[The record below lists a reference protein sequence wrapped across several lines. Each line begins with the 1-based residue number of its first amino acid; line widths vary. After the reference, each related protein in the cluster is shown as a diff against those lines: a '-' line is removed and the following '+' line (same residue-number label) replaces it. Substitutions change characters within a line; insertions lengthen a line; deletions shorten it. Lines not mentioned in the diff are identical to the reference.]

1 MQSEYLERSND
12 MSYAK
17 LRGKIREVFGTQEAF
32 AVAMGMSTV
41 TLSQKLNGKLEW
53 KTSEIANACDLLG
66 IPLKDNPAYFFIRKV
81 KKS

>member
-1 MQSEYLERSND
+1 

-32 AVAMGMSTV
+32 AEAVGMSTV
-41 TLSQKLNGKLEW
+41 SVSQRLNNKLEW
-53 KTSEIANACDLLG
+53 KTSEIVNACMLLG
-66 IPLKDNPAYFFIRKV
+66 IPLEKAAEYFFTKEV

>member
-1 MQSEYLERSND
+1 

-32 AVAMGMSTV
+32 AEAVGMSTV
-41 TLSQKLNGKLEW
+41 SVSQRLNNKLEW
-53 KTSEIANACDLLG
+53 KTSEIVKACQVLG
-66 IPLKDNPAYFFIRKV
+66 IPLDKAAEYFFTKEV

>member
-1 MQSEYLERSND
+1 

-66 IPLKDNPAYFFIRKV
+66 IPLKDNPVYP
-81 KKS
+81 KS